1 MPDDGLKD
9 SLEELFSDVPAPT
22 PDPERRAATTARK
35 PAPPTPPVQRKPD
48 ERSGFFGLTIRGRL
62 SWSFMV
68 ILLLLVLSGLASFW
82 TMTRMSRANAAFQ
95 RETER
100 AGAAMQVARSS
111 SELMVALAS
120 ASPVQDTSAL
130 EQEINQAREDLL
142 LARENLREQ
151 IDDLDAED
159 EVHMEAQQLELRA
172 NRIQTLVD
180 QLLPAIQLDS
190 WEIVRGYQTDLMLDY
205 YESLN
210 SSANALIELTRER
223 QIATAAELGSAQRMA
238 FIIPNIFGL
247 LVLVVT
253 AGTAYATIRSVVD
266 RVDRLIVSTSR
277 LASGHLE
284 ERVPVERQDEL
295 GRLATTFNEMADQMN
310 ESHAELEQQVQ
321 ERTEALQEVNYIL
334 QRRAMQLEA
343 TAEVG
348 RAITSIFDMDRLLKR
363 AVELIPERFGFYHA
377 GIFLLDQQG
386 KWAVL
391 REATGQAGAQMKAD
405 EHKLAVA
412 DTSMVGWTAKHREPR
427 IALDVGADAVR
438 FAHPLL
444 PKTRSEMTIPITIG
458 ERLLGVLNVQS
469 VEPEAFDEDDVRT
482 LQGMADQLAIAIE
495 NARRVSDEALL
506 LEAASPIYRVS
517 HRLTTA
523 TTREDVADAVIE
535 TIAETDVDGCVVVE
549 FEFSAEG
556 RPEAL
561 LYLGVWRRD
570 RKPQFQPGLRLPIS
584 SSPFPLDMVSTLWA
598 VSDVKTD
605 EDLPDSARE
614 VFLETGTQALA
625 NIPLR
630 IEDRVFGQV
639 VVLRNTPGP
648 FNEGDIRLYEALSE
662 QTSIA
667 MERVRLLDLAR
678 KRAEEEARLR
688 AIGDRLA
695 ASVDLETLLK
705 HAAEELGDAMQASS
719 VYIQLGTEPAVEPE
733 RGDGKEGS

>member
-1 MPDDGLKD
+1 MPDDQLKD
-9 SLEELFSDVPAPT
+9 SLEELFSDVPTPA
-22 PDPERRAATTARK
+22 PDPERPAVVTAGR
-35 PAPPTPPVQRKPD
+35 PTPPTPPIRHEPVDLPAA
-48 ERSGFFGLTIRGRL
+48 SGLTIRGRL
-62 SWSFMV
+62 SWSFV
-68 ILLLLVLSGLASFW
+68 AILVLLVLSGLASLW
-82 TMTRMSRANAAFQ
+82 TTTRMSRANAAFQ
-95 RETER
+95 REAER
-100 AGAAMQVARSS
+100 AGTAMQIARSS
-111 SELMVALAS
+111 SELMVTLAS
-120 ASPVQDTSAL
+120 ISPVQDTTAL
-130 EQEINQAREDLL
+130 EEEINQARQDLIA
-142 LARENLREQ
+142 AREDLREQ
-151 IDDLDAED
+151 IADLDAGD
-159 EVHMEAQQLELRA
+159 EVYEKAQQLQLQA
-172 NRIQTLVD
+172 NRVQTLVA

-190 WEIVRGYQTDLMLDY
+190 WEIVRGYQTDLMIDY
-205 YESLN
+205 YRSL
-210 SSANALIELTRER
+210 SGSANELITLTNER
-223 QIATAAELGSAQRMA
+223 QEAAAAQAAAAQRLA
-238 FIIPNIFGL
+238 FLLPNFFGL
-247 LVLVVT
+247 LVLIVT
-253 AGTAYATIRSVVD
+253 AVTAYATIRSIIN
-266 RVDRLIVSTSR
+266 RVDRLIVGASR
-277 LASGHLE
+277 LASGNLE
-284 ERVPVERQDEL
+284 EHVPVERQDEL
-295 GRLATTFNEMADQMN
+295 GRLATTFNEMADQVKQ
-310 ESHAELEQQVQ
+310 SHAELEQQVL

-348 RAITSIFDMDRLLKR
+348 RAITSIFDMDRLLRR

-377 GIFLLDQQG
+377 GIFLLDETG

-391 REATGQAGAQMKAD
+391 REATGQAGAQMKA
-405 EHKLAVA
+405 ERHRLAVG
-412 DTSMVGWTAKHREPR
+412 DTSMVGWTAKHRESR
-427 IALDVGADAVR
+427 IALDVGRDEVR

-444 PKTRSEMTIPITIG
+444 PKTQSEMTLPIMIG

-469 VEPEAFDEDDVRT
+469 TEPEAFDEDDVRT

-535 TIAETDVDGCVVVE
+535 TIAETNLDGCVVVE

-598 VSDVKTD
+598 VGDVKTD
-605 EDLPDSARE
+605 ESLPDSARQ
-614 VFLETGTQALA
+614 VFEDTGTQALA

-648 FNEGDIRLYEALSE
+648 FSEGDIRLYEALSE
-662 QTSIA
+662 QASIA

-678 KRAEEEARLR
+678 RRAEEEARLR

-695 ASVDLETLLK
+695 AAVDLETLLK
-705 HAAEELGDAMQASS
+705 RAAEELGDAMQASS
-719 VYIQLGTEPAVEPE
+719 VYIQLGTEPAVEPQ
-733 RGDGKEGS
+733 RGDGEERG